1 MRKMSIVAVL
11 LLFGATAFAEEFVDP
26 ATNIVYTLDPVE
38 GTAEVKGGDV
48 VLGSG
53 NITLKADYVEIRN
66 STTVPLGTT
75 LTIEN

>member
-48 VLGSG
+48 
-53 NITLKADYVEIRN
+53 EIRN
-66 STTVPLGTT
+66 STTVPLGTM